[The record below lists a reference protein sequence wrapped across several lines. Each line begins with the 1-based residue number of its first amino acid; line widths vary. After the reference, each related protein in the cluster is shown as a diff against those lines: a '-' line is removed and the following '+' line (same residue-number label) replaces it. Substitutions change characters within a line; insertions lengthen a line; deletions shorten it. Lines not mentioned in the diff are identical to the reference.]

1 MDMDNSS
8 MSSGFS
14 VSGNVEGIAGMGNY
28 NSGGVMSSLLSGLT
42 QLLFVVLIL
51 SIIVGLAVWLKN
63 KYFKESFDKGKQF
76 ISNDPML
83 KTIFVLASTLVGVL
97 IVLYLLGV
105 LMNGGFNP
113 NQIGLVSSLSVSGII
128 TFFIKVLTVLF
139 VVALIAFLYNYVK
152 QNIKSTSIA
161 SSSGVILS
169 SGAEEKSTQKDV
181 TEKE

>member
-1 MDMDNSS
+1 MDNSS
-8 MSSGFS
+8 MSSGFNF
-14 VSGNVEGIAGMGNY
+14 SGNVEGVMGAGNY
-28 NSGGVMSSLLSGLT
+28 NSGGVMSSLLSTLT

-51 SIIVGLAVWLKN
+51 SIVIGLAVWLKN

-97 IVLYLLGV
+97 VVLYLLGV

-152 QNIKSTSIA
+152 QNIRSTSIV
-161 SSSGVILS
+161 SSTGVMLS
-169 SGAEEKSTQKDV
+169 SGAEEKSNQKDV
-181 TEKE
+181 TEKD